1 MSDKPSSTR
10 EILIE
15 ELDSLRH
22 TLTDGPEFQHDIPI
36 ANMVNDH
43 PTSLRSDIDNPCP
56 PDQEETN
63 PEALHSVNTK
73 SKPFQ
78 STLDTNSPSN
88 FHQTKGVDHNLNT
101 EPDESSSTNNSIDE
115 N

>member
-1 MSDKPSSTR
+1 MSDKPSSTK

-43 PTSLRSDIDNPCP
+43 PTTLRSDIDNRCP
-56 PDQEETN
+56 SDQEETN
-63 PEALHSVNTK
+63 PETLHSLNTK
-73 SKPFQ
+73 SQSVQ
-78 STLDTNSPSN
+78 STLDTNNPSN
-88 FHQTKGVDHNLNT
+88 FSQAKSVDHNLDSESG
-101 EPDESSSTNNSIDE
+101 EPSSANNSIDE